1 MSVPVHFVLI
11 TTVNWLQIVGETAL
25 CIEDMGDVLWLGV
38 RKEDMGDVC
47 ALAGSK
53 EGRYGRR
60 MCSGWE

>member
-1 MSVPVHFVLI
+1 M
-11 TTVNWLQIVGETAL
+11 
-25 CIEDMGDVLWLGV
+25 LWLGV

-53 EGRYGRR
+53 EGTYGRRALAGSKEGRYGRR